1 MSNWLDKL
9 KNKSNNWRGREYS
22 ESEWNKMMETR
33 FKKRHGD
40 GPAGLDYAESYE
52 YNPNLGEKFL
62 DALPLVGGKR
72 SYNRA
77 MDYINRV
84 HDNPMETQRAAKEFE
99 KMSRMSGKTKMDS
112 LSIDDISVDNRFST
126 GATVTTNDPTV
137 YSSSMSLESD
147 DIVGHHQFISGNKA
161 GHTVSEN
168 SITTRGIDP
177 YNIAVPKQGRT
188 VLGVPIGYSGKI
200 TSNVAEGGGSKLNPY
215 LNTETLKKQV
225 MGNKNLAVANKEFY
239 NNKSNWK
246 IKKEA
251 SKNVESFNQRSETRY

>member
-1 MSNWLDKL
+1 MSNLLDKL
-9 KNKSNNWRGREYS
+9 RGKGFKSYS
-22 ESEWNKMMETR
+22 PDEFNKMMETR

-52 YNPNLGEKFL
+52 YNPNLGERVL

-72 SYNRA
+72 SYNRT

-84 HDNPMETQRAAKEFE
+84 HDDPIENQRAEREFE
-99 KMSRMSGKTKMDS
+99 KMSRISGKNRQDS
-112 LSIDDISVDNRFST
+112 LSINDESVDNRFST
-126 GATVTTNDPTV
+126 GSIITTDDPTV
-137 YSSSMSLESD
+137 YSSGMSLESD
-147 DIVGHHQFISGNKA
+147 DIVGNHQFISGNRA

-168 SITTRGIDP
+168 NMTARGIDP
-177 YNIAVPKQGRT
+177 YNIAVPKEGRT
-188 VLGVPIGYSGKI
+188 VLGIPIGYGGKI

-215 LNTETLKKQV
+215 LNTETLKSQV
-225 MGNKNLAVANKEFY
+225 MGNKNLAIANKEFY

-251 SKNVESFNQRSETRY
+251 SKNMEAFNQRSETMYAK